1 MKAVT
6 NHGDSL
12 DESFQE
18 FLYRIIIGLVKNL
31 VGQVN
36 Q

>member
-1 MKAVT
+1 MKAVI

-18 FLYRIIIGLVKNL
+18 FLYKIIIGLVKNL

>member
-1 MKAVT
+1 MKAVI

-18 FLYRIIIGLVKNL
+18 FHYKIIIGLVQNL